1 VSRSGARRTPVLTV
15 RGVSWGMAAGLV
27 MLVLLVGIAW
37 RTTNVAW
44 FLLFPMLLLGVLFAL
59 GVGVLW
65 GLRHF

>member
-1 VSRSGARRTPVLTV
+1 MSGPGARRIPVLTA
-15 RGVSWGMAAGLV
+15 RGVSVGLAAGLV
-27 MLVLLVGIAW
+27 LLALLVGIAW
-37 RTTNVAW
+37 RTTSVAW